1 MTYSVFGGT
10 LSLTQSIN
18 HPASITAAVRLA
30 FLAVFCASLAVQLGL
45 AIGR

>member
-18 HPASITAAVRLA
+18 CIVLGIVVVA
-30 FLAVFCASLAVQLGL
+30 FVVVVVVV
-45 AIGR
+45 IKWI